1 MGGRFLIDRNI
12 FESGLWFDIVKLR
25 LFIYLVGKATF
36 KDTDV
41 GGIKLNRGQYLRSY
55 RNLAK
60 DLKFKDGRAVKEYSL
75 CTIKR
80 KIDELVKENRIEIKE
95 TDCGTLFTIK
105 NYDKY
110 QCFEDFIKQSENDK
124 RTIKERQ
131 ENDKRTIGEQKE
143 LIITNAK
150 NANTIKEAAIVGEDV
165 PTTSPQKLSE
175 DVPTTSS
182 AADADI
188 EKAIKLMSNLYFK
201 YTGRMANAVDYVA
214 MQEIAEI
221 TTDEELITSTI
232 ALINSKYKPKFSGD
246 KIKSFKY
253 FTFGLKE
260 AVEKAKVVNN
270 YATSGNARDID
281 RDYADIKPIEL

>member
-1 MGGRFLIDRNI
+1 MSGGRFLIDRNI
-12 FESGLWFDIVKLR
+12 FDSSLWSDAIKFR

-41 GGIKLNRGQYLRSY
+41 GGIRLNRGQYLRSY

-60 DLKFKDGRAVKEYSL
+60 DLQFKDGRAFKEYSV

-80 KIDELVKENRIEIKE
+80 KIDELVKENRIEVKD
-95 TDCGTLFTIK
+95 TDYGTLFTIK

-110 QCFEDFIKQSENDK
+110 QCFEDFINQSENDK

-143 LIITNAK
+143 LMLINAK
-150 NANTIKEAAIVGEDV
+150 NDNTIKAAAIVGEDV

-188 EKAIKLMSNLYFK
+188 EKAINLMSKLYSK
-201 YTGRMANAVDYVA
+201 YTGRLANSVDYVA

-221 TTDEELITSTI
+221 TTDEELITNTI
-232 ALINSKYKPKFSGD
+232 ALIDSKYKPKFSGD

-260 AVEKAKVVNN
+260 AVEKAKVVGNN
-270 YATSGNARDID
+270 DNINEHQE
-281 RDYADIKPIEL
+281 DYTIKPIELW